1 MENTRINVKVSL
13 KSLSQNCINERLN
26 IQWEEVK
33 VSDKLV
39 CMIKN
44 IRKLLMKNASLL
56 LIIFTKVVCVRSGKK
71 PR

>member
-44 IRKLLMKNASLL
+44 IRKLLMKNALLL